1 MSTLGNEYTLVEKPA
16 LDYMVDVLGYEYI
29 SGEKLTPLEGER
41 ESFRDVILIKRF
53 RTALRRMNPWM
64 TEESLDSAV
73 KFLVNSEVLGTSLL
87 EINEKIYKAIVDLDF
102 TVTQVINGQK
112 KPHTVKFI
120 DFDHVKNNDFL
131 VANQYKVQG
140 LNKEI
145 FPDIIVFI
153 NGLPVVV
160 IEAKSPFKEGGEFI
174 KAGKKDAYNQLR
186 RYMDV
191 REGAIFEGAERLFH
205 TNFFTGIINKYRA
218 YAGTISSSYDYYLEW
233 KDPYPFKKEDIE
245 DLDNNG
251 QKLFLLGLLEK
262 NNLLRIMQFF
272 IMFETESDVRIK
284 KLARYQQFR
293 ACMKALKKISE
304 GKTPLEKGGVIWHTQ
319 GSGKSLSMVMLAR
332 MIRRTIELRDTMLV
346 IITDRIDLDKQ
357 IYNTFS
363 RVFPSEYTLAENNLD
378 KLLTR
383 AETVVEMKTLLGMA
397 QAKIICTT
405 IQKFQCEADDHP
417 ILEDSETKT
426 QLFFDKEIEVLT
438 NKSNVIVF
446 TDEAHRSQYSNLS
459 MNMRKA
465 LPNATF
471 IGFTGTPIEKD
482 DKSTYRTFGQLID
495 SYTISQA
502 VLDGNT
508 VAIIYEGRRQDLHI
522 IQDKLDE
529 DFIEFFKHKSDDE
542 KEAIKMKYFN
552 RISLAE
558 AEDRI
563 SDIAK
568 DLLIHFR
575 DNSYKLGFKAQVV
588 CVSRHACVKYYNAL
602 TQHMADV
609 FPDNPIEIKVIYSA
623 DNNDDP
629 YIKEHRTTR
638 SDQDIIL
645 SRFKREIEKDRLC
658 IIIVKDM
665 LLTGFDAK
673 IEDVMYLDR
682 PLKEHNLLQAIA
694 RVNRTYDKPYKAIE
708 DGKEIEK
715 TRTKAYGRVV
725 DYFGITRHLEE
736 ALEIFDNV
744 DVGEPMENIDSLFK
758 KMLDYKEAV
767 MRIFTSVDKKDLD
780 ALMNVLKPE
789 NKRAEFE
796 MAYKRFAIAVNA
808 LMPTHVR
815 QEDLNDLKWLSYI
828 RAGSKARF
836 EPEDTIDISDCGEK
850 AKELISEHL
859 KSNGVYQWIEP
870 ITLFDKDFKD
880 KVNHGSDEAIAS
892 TMEHAIKHAINVK
905 MKENPVHYQSLLERL
920 LKILEET
927 NMNWEERRRQL
938 EEFVEREMSHGEE
951 DLAIKLGFTEKRQLA
966 IFEMIKAEVESN
978 NSKVAEVVYYAGD
991 DENTIFKRMT
1001 HAVIEAIKKSWVIG
1015 FTQNPTRIN
1024 EMEQEIHSMLLSE
1037 YYQDI
1042 GEYDKITTMT
1052 AKIIELAKIHYHTN
1066 DWSIA

>member
-1 MSTLGNEYTLVEKPA
+1 MSGLGNEFTLVEKPA
-16 LDYMVDVLGYEYI
+16 IDYLVGVLGYEYVN
-29 SGEKLTPLEGER
+29 SDTLTPLLSER
-41 ESFRDVILIKRF
+41 ESFRDVVLSKRLKE
-53 RTALRRMNPWM
+53 ALERLNPWM
-64 TEESLDSAV
+64 TEESLSSAI
-73 KFLVNSEVLGTSLL
+73 KFFVNSEALGTSLL
-87 EINEKIYKAIVDLDF
+87 EINEKIYKGIVDLDF
-102 TVTQVINGQK
+102 TVTQLIDGQK
-112 KPHTVKFI
+112 KPRTVRFI
-120 DFDHVKNNDFL
+120 DFENIDNNDFL
-131 VANQYKVQG
+131 VTNQYRVQG
-140 LNKEI
+140 INKEV
-145 FPDIIVFI
+145 FPDIVIFI
-153 NGLPVVV
+153 NGIPIAV

-174 KAGKKDAYNQLR
+174 KAGKKDAYDQLR

-191 REGAIFEGAERLFH
+191 RDGAVSEGAERLFH
-205 TNFFTGIINKYRA
+205 TNFITAIINKYHA

-233 KDPYPFKKEDIE
+233 KDPHPFRREDIE
-245 DLDNNG
+245 DLENNG
-251 QKLFLLGLLEK
+251 Q
-262 NNLLRIMQFF
+262 NLLLRGIFEKSNLLKIMQFF
-272 IMFETESDVRIK
+272 ILFETESDLRVK

-293 ACMKALKKISE
+293 ACMKAMKRIEE
-304 GKTPLEKGGVIWHTQ
+304 GKNPIERGGVIWHTQ
-319 GSGKSLSMVMLAR
+319 GSGKSLTMVMLAR
-332 MIRRTIELRDTMLV
+332 MIRRTPALRDSMLV
-346 IITDRIDLDKQ
+346 IVTDRIDLDKQ
-357 IYNTFS
+357 IYATFS

-378 KLLTR
+378 RLLTR
-383 AETVVEMKTLLGMA
+383 AETVQEMKTLLEMA
-397 QAKIICTT
+397 QPKIICTT
-405 IQKFQCEADDHP
+405 IQKFQCEADDDL
-417 ILEDSETKT
+417 ILEDSETQTK
-426 QLFFDKEIEVLT
+426 LFFDKEVEVLT

-502 VLDGNT
+502 VEDGNT
-508 VAIIYEGRRQDLHI
+508 VAIVYEGRRQDLHI
-522 IQDKLDE
+522 IQEELDE
-529 DFIEFFKHKSDDE
+529 DFEKYFAHKSDDE
-542 KEAIKMKYFN
+542 KETIKAKFFN

-568 DLLIHFR
+568 DMLVHYR

-588 CVSRHACVKYYNAL
+588 CVSRHACVKYYDAL
-602 TQHMADV
+602 TRHMPEV

-623 DNNDDP
+623 DNNDEP
-629 YIKEHRTTR
+629 YIKEHRT
-638 SDQDIIL
+638 SKSEQDTIL

-682 PLKEHNLLQAIA
+682 PLKEHTLLQAIA
-694 RVNRTYDKPYKAIE
+694 RVNRTYDKPYKALE
-708 DGKEIEK
+708 DGKEVEK

-736 ALEIFDNV
+736 ALAIFDNA

-758 KMLDYKEAV
+758 KMQDYKEAV
-767 MRIFTSVDKKDLD
+767 MRIFAGVDKKDLD
-780 ALMNVLKPE
+780 ALMNVIKPE

-815 QEDLNDLKWLSYI
+815 KEDLNDLKWLSYI

-859 KSNGVYQWIEP
+859 KSEGVYQWIEP

-880 KVNHGSDEAIAS
+880 KINKGSDEAIAS

-920 LKILEET
+920 LKILEVT
-927 NMNWEERRRQL
+927 NMNWEERRKQL
-938 EEFVEREMSHGEE
+938 EEFVETEMSHGEE
-951 DLAIKLGFTEKRQLA
+951 DLATKLGFSEKRQLA
-966 IFEMIKAEVESN
+966 IYETIKAEVNSN
-978 NSKVAEVVYYAGD
+978 KVAEEVAYYAGED
-991 DENTIFKRMT
+991 IRNVFKKIT
-1001 HAVIEAIKKSWVIG
+1001 LAVVNAIKKNWVVG
-1015 FTQNPTRIN
+1015 FSQNPTRIG
-1024 EMEQEIHSMLLSE
+1024 EMEQEIHSLLLSE
-1037 YYQDI
+1037 YYDEI
-1042 GEYDKITTMT
+1042 GDYDKITRL
-1052 AKIIELAKIHYHTN
+1052 ASKIIELARIHYQVN
-1066 DWSIA
+1066 DWGDEK

>member
-1 MSTLGNEYTLVEKPA
+1 M
-16 LDYMVDVLGYEYI
+16 
-29 SGEKLTPLEGER
+29 
-41 ESFRDVILIKRF
+41 
-53 RTALRRMNPWM
+53 
-64 TEESLDSAV
+64 
-73 KFLVNSEVLGTSLL
+73 
-87 EINEKIYKAIVDLDF
+87 
-102 TVTQVINGQK
+102 
-112 KPHTVKFI
+112 
-120 DFDHVKNNDFL
+120 
-131 VANQYKVQG
+131 QG
-140 LNKEI
+140 INKEV
-145 FPDIIVFI
+145 FPDIVIFI
-153 NGLPVVV
+153 NGIPIAV

-174 KAGKKDAYNQLR
+174 KAGKKDAYDQLR

-191 REGAIFEGAERLFH
+191 RDGAVSEGAERLFH
-205 TNFFTGIINKYRA
+205 TNFITTIINKYHA

-233 KDPYPFKKEDIE
+233 KDPYPFRREEIG
-245 DLDNNG
+245 DLENNG
-251 QKLFLLGLLEK
+251 Q
-262 NNLLRIMQFF
+262 NLLLRGIFEKSNLLKIMQFF
-272 IMFETESDVRIK
+272 ILFETESDIRVK

-293 ACMKALKKISE
+293 ACMKAIKRIE
-304 GKTPLEKGGVIWHTQ
+304 DGKNPIEQGGVIWHTQ
-319 GSGKSLSMVMLAR
+319 GSGKSLTMVMLAR
-332 MIRRTIELRDTMLV
+332 MIRRTPTLRDSMLV
-346 IITDRIDLDKQ
+346 IVTDRIDLDKQ
-357 IYNTFS
+357 IYATFS

-378 KLLTR
+378 RLLTR
-383 AETVVEMKTLLGMA
+383 AETVQEMKTLLEMA
-397 QAKIICTT
+397 QPKIICTT
-405 IQKFQCEADDHP
+405 IQKFQCEADDNL
-417 ILEDSETKT
+417 ILEDSETQTK
-426 QLFFDKEIEVLT
+426 LFFDKEVEVLT

-502 VLDGNT
+502 VEDGNT
-508 VAIIYEGRRQDLHI
+508 VAIVYEGRRQDLHI
-522 IQDKLDE
+522 IQEELDE
-529 DFIEFFKHKSDDE
+529 DFEKYFANKSDDE
-542 KEAIKMKYFN
+542 KEAIKAKFFN

-568 DLLIHFR
+568 DMLVHYR

-588 CVSRHACVKYYNAL
+588 CVSRHACVKYYDAL
-602 TQHMADV
+602 TRHMPEV

-623 DNNDDP
+623 DNNDEP
-629 YIKEHRTTR
+629 YIKEHRT
-638 SDQDIIL
+638 SKSEQDTIL

-658 IIIVKDM
+658 MIIVKDM

-682 PLKEHNLLQAIA
+682 PLKEHTLLQAIA
-694 RVNRTYDKPYKAIE
+694 RVNRTYDKPYKALE
-708 DGKEIEK
+708 EGKEVEK

-736 ALEIFDNV
+736 ALAIFDNA

-767 MRIFTSVDKKDLD
+767 MRIFAGVDKKDLD
-780 ALMNVLKPE
+780 ALMNELKPE

-815 QEDLNDLKWLSYI
+815 KEDLNDLKWLSYI

-859 KSNGVYQWIEP
+859 KSEGVYQWIDP

-880 KVNHGSDEAIAS
+880 KINKGSDEAIAS

-927 NMNWEERRRQL
+927 NMNWEERRKQL
-938 EEFVEREMSHGEE
+938 EEFVEKEMTHGEE
-951 DLAIKLGFTEKRQLA
+951 DLATKLGFSEKRQLA
-966 IFEMIKAEVESN
+966 IYETIKGEVNSN
-978 NSKVAEVVYYAGD
+978 KVAEEVAYYAGED
-991 DENTIFKRMT
+991 ISNVFKKITI
-1001 HAVIEAIKKSWVIG
+1001 AVVDAIKKNWVVG
-1015 FTQNPTRIN
+1015 FSQNPTRIG
-1024 EMEQEIHSMLLSE
+1024 EMEQEIHSLLLSE
-1037 YYQDI
+1037 YYDEI
-1042 GEYDKITTMT
+1042 GDYDKITRLVP
-1052 AKIIELAKIHYHTN
+1052 KIIELARIHYQVN
-1066 DWSIA
+1066 DWGDEK

>member
-1 MSTLGNEYTLVEKPA
+1 MSALGNEYTLVEKPA
-16 LDYMVDVLGYEYI
+16 IDYLVDVLGYEYI
-29 SGEKLTPLEGER
+29 NGEKLTPSKGER
-41 ESFRDVILIKRF
+41 ESFRDVILVKRF
-53 RTALRRMNPWM
+53 RVALKRLNPWM
-64 TEESLDSAV
+64 TEESLNSAV
-73 KFLVNSEVLGTSLL
+73 KFLVSSENLGTSLL
-87 EINEKIYKAIVDLDF
+87 EINEKVYKAIVDLDF

-112 KPHTVKFI
+112 KPQTVKFI
-120 DFDHVKNNDFL
+120 DFNDATNNDFL

-145 FPDIIVFI
+145 LPDLVIFI

-174 KAGKKDAYNQLR
+174 KAGKKDAFDQLR

-191 REGAIFEGAERLFH
+191 REGAISEGAERLFH

-233 KDPYPFKKEDIE
+233 KDPYPFKKEDIV
-245 DLDNNG
+245 DLENYG
-251 QKLFLLGLLEK
+251 QNLFLLGLLEK
-262 NNLLRIMQFF
+262 DNLLKIMQFF
-272 IMFETESDVRIK
+272 ILFETEGDIRVK

-293 ACMKALKKISE
+293 ACMKAIKRIGE
-304 GKTPLEKGGVIWHTQ
+304 GETPLEKGGVIWHTQ

-332 MIRRTIELRDTMLV
+332 MIRRTVELRDTMLV
-346 IITDRIDLDKQ
+346 VVTDRIDLDKQ

-383 AETVVEMKTLLGMA
+383 AETVNEMKTLLGMA

-405 IQKFQCEADDHP
+405 IQKFQCEADDNP
-417 ILEDSETKT
+417 ILEDSKT
-426 QLFFDKEIEVLT
+426 NIKLFFDKEIEVLT
-438 NKSNVIVF
+438 NKANVIVF

-502 VLDGNT
+502 VEDGNT
-508 VAIIYEGRRQDLHI
+508 VAIVYEGRRQDLHI
-522 IQDKLDE
+522 IQDQLDD
-529 DFIEFFKHKSDDE
+529 DFDAYFNHKSDEE
-542 KEAIKMKYFN
+542 KEAIKVRYFN
-552 RISLAE
+552 KISLAE

-568 DLLIHFR
+568 DLLIHYR
-575 DNSYKLGFKAQVV
+575 DNSYKAGFKAQVV
-588 CVSRHACVKYYNAL
+588 CVSRHACVKYFDAL
-602 TQHMADV
+602 TQHMEAI
-609 FPDNPIEIKVIYSA
+609 FPSNPIDIKVIYSA
-623 DNNDDP
+623 DNNDEK
-629 YIKEHRTTR
+629 YIKEHRTSR
-638 SDQDIIL
+638 AEQENIL
-645 SRFKREIEKDRLC
+645 SKFKLEIEKDRLC

-682 PLKEHNLLQAIA
+682 PLKEHTLLQAIA
-694 RVNRTYDKPYKAIE
+694 RVNRTYDKSYKVME
-708 DGKEIEK
+708 EGKEVEC
-715 TRTKAYGRVV
+715 TRTKKYGFVV

-736 ALEIFDNV
+736 ALEIFDTV

-767 MRIFTSVDKKDLD
+767 MRIFASVDKKDLD

-892 TMEHAIKHAINVK
+892 TMEHAIKHAISVK

-920 LKILEET
+920 QKILEET
-927 NMNWEERRRQL
+927 NLNWEDRRKQL
-938 EEFVEREMSHGEE
+938 EEFVEREMNHGEE
-951 DLAIKLGFTEKRQLA
+951 DLASLLGFTEKRQLA
-966 IFEMIKAEVESN
+966 IFEMIKSEVEN
-978 NSKVAEVVYYAGD
+978 RKVAEEVAYYESD
-991 DENTIFKRMT
+991 DVNTVFKKMT
-1001 HAVIEAIKKSWVIG
+1001 HLVIETIKNSWVKG
-1015 FTQNPTRIN
+1015 FTQNPTRIS

-1037 YYQDI
+1037 HYDDI
-1042 GEYDKITTMT
+1042 GDYDKITQLTS
-1052 AKIIELAKIHYHTN
+1052 KIIELAKIHYHTN
-1066 DWSIA
+1066 DWSLA

>member
-1 MSTLGNEYTLVEKPA
+1 MSGLGNEYTIVEKPA
-16 LDYMVDVLGYEYI
+16 LGYLVDVLGYEYI
-29 SGEKLTPLEGER
+29 NGELLTPLYGER
-41 ESFRDVILIKRF
+41 DSFRDVILIQRL
-53 RTALRRMNPWM
+53 RTALRRLNPWM
-64 TEESLDSAV
+64 TEASLEAAV
-73 KFLVNSEVLGTSLL
+73 KFLVNGEVLGTSLL

-102 TVTQVINGQK
+102 TITQVVGGQK
-112 KPHTVKFI
+112 KPQTVKFI
-120 DFDHVKNNDFL
+120 DFANVQNNDFL
-131 VANQYKVQG
+131 VTNQYKVQG

-145 FPDIIVFI
+145 FPDIVVFI

-174 KAGKKDAYNQLR
+174 KAGKKDAFNQLR

-191 REGAIFEGAERLFH
+191 REGAISEGAERLFH

-233 KDPYPFKKEDIE
+233 KDPYPFKKEEII
-245 DLDNNG
+245 DLENNG
-251 QKLFLLGLLEK
+251 QNLLLLGLLEK
-262 NNLLRIMQFF
+262 HNLLKIMQFF
-272 IMFETESDVRIK
+272 IMFETEGDVRVK
-284 KLARYQQFR
+284 KIARYQQFR
-293 ACMKALKKISE
+293 ACMKALKRIQE

-332 MIRRTIELRDTMLV
+332 MIRRTAELRDTMLV

-357 IYNTFS
+357 IYATFS

-383 AETVVEMKTLLGMA
+383 AETVQEMKTLLGMA

-405 IQKFQCEADDHP
+405 IQKFQCETDENP
-417 ILEDSETKT
+417 IFEDAETKT
-426 QLFFDKEIEVLT
+426 QLFFAKEVEVLT
-438 NKSNVIVF
+438 NKANVIVF

-502 VLDGNT
+502 VKDGNT
-508 VAIIYEGRRQDLHI
+508 VAIVYEGRRQDLHI

-529 DFIEFFKHKSDDE
+529 DFKAYFQHKSDEE
-542 KEAIKMKYFN
+542 KEAIKIKFFN
-552 RISLAE
+552 KLALAE

-568 DLLIHFR
+568 DLLMHYR
-575 DNSYKLGFKAQVV
+575 ENSYKLGFKAQVV
-588 CVSRHACVKYYNAL
+588 CVSRHACVKYFNAL
-602 TQHMADV
+602 TKHMSTV
-609 FPDNPIEIKVIYSA
+609 FPDNPIEMKVIYSA
-623 DNNDDP
+623 DNNDEP
-629 YIKEHRTTR
+629 YIKVHRTSKTE
-638 SDQDIIL
+638 QELIL
-645 SRFKREIEKDRLC
+645 SRFKKEIEKDRLC
-658 IIIVKDM
+658 IILVKDM

-673 IEDVMYLDR
+673 IEDAMYLDR
-682 PLKEHNLLQAIA
+682 PLKEHSLLQAIA
-694 RVNRTYDKPYKAIE
+694 RVNRTYDKPYQMVE

-736 ALEIFDNV
+736 ALEIFDSE
-744 DVGEPMENIDSLFK
+744 DVGQPMENIDSLFK

-767 MRIFTSVDKKDLD
+767 LRIFAGIAKQDLD

-796 MAYKRFAIAVNA
+796 MGYKRFAIAVNA
-808 LMPTHVR
+808 LMPSHVR
-815 QEDLNDLKWLSYI
+815 LEDLNDLKWLSFI
-828 RAGSKARF
+828 RAGAKARF
-836 EPEDTIDISDCGEK
+836 EPEDAIDISDCGEK

-859 KSNGVYQWIEP
+859 KSLGVYQWIEP
-870 ITLFDKDFKD
+870 ITLFDKDFKE
-880 KVNHGSDEAIAS
+880 KINHGSDEAIAS
-892 TMEHAIKHAINVK
+892 TMEHALKHAISVK
-905 MKENPVHYQSLLERL
+905 MKENPIHYQSLLERL
-920 LKILEET
+920 IRILEET
-927 NMNWEERRRQL
+927 NQNWEARRKQL

-951 DLAIKLGFTEKRQLA
+951 ALVAKLGFTEKRQLA
-966 IFEMIKAEVESN
+966 IFEMIKAEVNKGKAAEE
-978 NSKVAEVVYYAGD
+978 VAYYAGSE
-991 DENTIFKRMT
+991 ENAVFKRMT
-1001 HAVIEAIKKSWVIG
+1001 KTVIATIKKSWVKG

-1024 EMEQEIHSMLLSE
+1024 EMEQEIHSVLLSE
-1037 YYQDI
+1037 HYHDI
-1042 GEYDKITTMT
+1042 GDYDKITQLT
-1052 AKIIELAKIHYHTN
+1052 AKIMELAKIHYHSN
-1066 DWSIA
+1066 DWGNA

>member
-1 MSTLGNEYTLVEKPA
+1 MSSLGNEYTLVEKPA
-16 LDYMVDVLGYEYI
+16 IDYLVGVLGYEYVN
-29 SGEKLTPLEGER
+29 SDTLTPLLGER

-53 RTALRRMNPWM
+53 KAALERLNPWM
-64 TEESLDSAV
+64 SEESLSSTI
-73 KFLVNSEVLGTSLL
+73 KFLVNSESFGTSLL

-102 TVTQVINGQK
+102 TVPQVIDGQK
-112 KPHTVKFI
+112 KPQTVRFI
-120 DFDHVKNNDFL
+120 DFDNIDNNDFL
-131 VANQYKVQG
+131 VTNQYRVQG
-140 LNKEI
+140 INKEV
-145 FPDIIVFI
+145 FPDIVIFI
-153 NGLPVVV
+153 NGIPIAV

-174 KAGKKDAYNQLR
+174 KAGKKDAYDQLR

-191 REGAIFEGAERLFH
+191 RDGAVSEGAERLFH
-205 TNFFTGIINKYRA
+205 TNFITTIINKYHA

-233 KDPYPFKKEDIE
+233 KDPYPFRREEIG
-245 DLDNNG
+245 DLENNG
-251 QKLFLLGLLEK
+251 Q
-262 NNLLRIMQFF
+262 NLLLRGIFEKSNLLKIMQFF
-272 IMFETESDVRIK
+272 ILFETESDIRVK

-293 ACMKALKKISE
+293 ACMKAIKRIE
-304 GKTPLEKGGVIWHTQ
+304 DGKNPIEQGGVIWHTQ
-319 GSGKSLSMVMLAR
+319 GSGKSLTMVMLAR
-332 MIRRTIELRDTMLV
+332 MIRRTPTLRDSMLV
-346 IITDRIDLDKQ
+346 IVTDRIDLDKQ
-357 IYNTFS
+357 IYATFS

-378 KLLTR
+378 RLLTR
-383 AETVVEMKTLLGMA
+383 AETVQEMKTLLEMA
-397 QAKIICTT
+397 QPKIICTT
-405 IQKFQCEADDHP
+405 IQKFQCEADDNL
-417 ILEDSETKT
+417 ILEDSETQTK
-426 QLFFDKEIEVLT
+426 LFFDKEVEVLT

-502 VLDGNT
+502 VEDGNT
-508 VAIIYEGRRQDLHI
+508 VAIVYEGRRQDLHI
-522 IQDKLDE
+522 IQEELDE
-529 DFIEFFKHKSDDE
+529 DFEKYFANKSDDE
-542 KEAIKMKYFN
+542 KEAIKAKFFN

-568 DLLIHFR
+568 DMLVHYR

-588 CVSRHACVKYYNAL
+588 CVSRHACVKYYDAL
-602 TQHMADV
+602 TRHMPEV

-623 DNNDDP
+623 DNNDEP
-629 YIKEHRTTR
+629 YIKEHRT
-638 SDQDIIL
+638 SKSEQDTIL

-658 IIIVKDM
+658 MIIVKDM

-682 PLKEHNLLQAIA
+682 PLKEHTLLQAIA
-694 RVNRTYDKPYKAIE
+694 RVNRTYDKPYKALE
-708 DGKEIEK
+708 EGKEVEK

-736 ALEIFDNV
+736 ALAIFDNA

-767 MRIFTSVDKKDLD
+767 MRIFAGVDKKDLD
-780 ALMNVLKPE
+780 ALMNELKPE

-815 QEDLNDLKWLSYI
+815 KEDLNDLKWLSYI

-859 KSNGVYQWIEP
+859 KSEGVYQWIDP

-880 KVNHGSDEAIAS
+880 KINKGSDEAIAS

-927 NMNWEERRRQL
+927 NMNWEERRKQL
-938 EEFVEREMSHGEE
+938 EEFVEKEMTHGEE
-951 DLAIKLGFTEKRQLA
+951 DLATKLGFSEKRQLA
-966 IFEMIKAEVESN
+966 IYETIKGEVNSN
-978 NSKVAEVVYYAGD
+978 KVAEEVAYYAGED
-991 DENTIFKRMT
+991 ISNVFKKITI
-1001 HAVIEAIKKSWVIG
+1001 AVVDAIKKNWVVG
-1015 FTQNPTRIN
+1015 FSQNPTRIG
-1024 EMEQEIHSMLLSE
+1024 EMEQEIHSLLLSE
-1037 YYQDI
+1037 YYDEI
-1042 GEYDKITTMT
+1042 GDYDKITRLVP
-1052 AKIIELAKIHYHTN
+1052 KIIELARIHYQVN
-1066 DWSIA
+1066 DWGDEK